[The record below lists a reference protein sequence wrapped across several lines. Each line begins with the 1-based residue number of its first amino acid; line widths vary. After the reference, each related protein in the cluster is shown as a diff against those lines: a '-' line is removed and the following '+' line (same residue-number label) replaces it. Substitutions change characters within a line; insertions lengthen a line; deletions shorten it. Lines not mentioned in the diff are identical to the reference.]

1 MRVGPTPNQAGMEQ
15 QEAPVTGDTEPADG
29 KHWSPLSTRAAK
41 WSWGLMA
48 LFTIIYFVVA
58 VLTSKEFADVAAFM
72 VFGLPLGFLLGIGMI
87 IAGLIITRVYLAK
100 VEA

>member
-1 MRVGPTPNQAGMEQ
+1 MRVDPTATQTEEVSDVPPGAAGPES
-15 QEAPVTGDTEPADG
+15 ADG
-29 KHWSPLSTRAAK
+29 KHWSPFSTRAAK

-48 LFTIIYFVVA
+48 VFTAIYFIVA
-58 VLTSKEFADVAAFM
+58 IFTSKEFASVAATM

-87 IAGLIITRVYLAK
+87 IAGLVITRIYLSK